1 MDNIFGK
8 SQIETTSGLVIN
20 KTLRIVLEVLLLIGL
35 GAVAILLHARF
46 RSPISVPGHHG
57 IEFMALLL
65 VGRLSSNL
73 KFASTISSFGIGL
86 LLLFPV
92 FGFRDPLMGFNYM
105 LPGFLLDICYLT
117 GGNLSKKI
125 WFILLIAGL
134 SYMMIPI
141 SRLVITTF
149 TGYQYG
155 SFLKYGPIVPVLS
168 HFAFGLSGGVLGT
181 GVSKL
186 LNKLFSKFLQ

>member
-8 SQIETTSGLVIN
+8 SQIETTSGLIHSR
-20 KTLRIVLEVLLLIGL
+20 TLRLTLEALLLMGL
-35 GAVAILLHARF
+35 GALAVLMHARL

-65 VGRLSSNL
+65 LGRLSSNL

-92 FGFRDPLMGFNYM
+92 LGFRDPLMGFNCM
-105 LPGFLLDICYLT
+105 LPGFLLDICYLA

-125 WFILLIAGL
+125 WFVVLIAGL

-141 SRLVITTF
+141 SRLIITAF

-168 HFAFGLSGGVLGT
+168 HFAFGLSGGLFGT
-181 GVSKL
+181 GISKL